1 MQSSGTS
8 TPAGDSPGPGRAF
21 LRTTDFTPE
30 IVPPRLRRTTYPA
43 GQSPLVLPGLT
54 RASSS
59 FTITSNHQNIL
70 PLWPAAPPPGQPVVF
85 FCPLSGVRPACF
97 PSARRHGLS
106 KVGRGGTAPY
116 RGPCGPLCRTRNRGE
131 VFSPLSPGLRGR
143 GSSPACPVTEPRPSG
158 KNGLRVRR
166 SAMRPLSG
174 RLWQARCRR
183 LAPSVRSPLLA
194 RMLVQPGHH
203 RWHGARLLAEI
214 RRSSLPLFLILLSYH
229 GDAVRCPPAV
239 RQGSGK
245 AHTGASPAAIRRHKK
260 RRPPAWRPA
269 DVWSRFTDAA
279 RGIRTVCRAGK
290 RWPRNRRPARRHCS
304 TGHGS
309 GSWPGSCAR
318 RTWA

>member
-97 PSARRHGLS
+97 PSARRHGLPR
-106 KVGRGGTAPY
+106 GREGRSRPVPWSMRPALPA
-116 RGPCGPLCRTRNRGE
+116 RDRGE
-131 VFSPLSPGLRGR
+131 VFSPSESR
-143 GSSPACPVTEPRPSG
+143 SSRARQPSG
-158 KNGLRVRR
+158 
-166 SAMRPLSG
+166 LSG
-174 RLWQARCRR
+174 
-183 LAPSVRSPLLA
+183 
-194 RMLVQPGHH
+194 
-203 RWHGARLLAEI
+203 HGAPAI
-214 RRSSLPLFLILLSYH
+214 REAWPSCAALC
-229 GDAVRCPPAV
+229 DAPAV
-239 RQGSGK
+239 RQALAGPLLPPRSIRTLTALGQD
-245 AHTGASPAAIRRHKK
+245 ARAARPSQMARRTSALRNSPFLSSSSFFPIMETPSAVRLLCGRGAARLTRAASPTVIRRHKK

-279 RGIRTVCRAGK
+279 RGIRTACRAGK

>member
-85 FCPLSGVRPACF
+85 FCPLSGVRPACLSF
-97 PSARRHGLS
+97 LRRHGLS

-116 RGPCGPLCRTRNRGE
+116 RGPCGPLCRTRDRE
-131 VFSPLSPGLRGR
+131 EDFSPSESRSSRARQPFGLSGHGT
-143 GSSPACPVTEPRPSG
+143 PAIREERPSCAA
-158 KNGLRVRR
+158 L
-166 SAMRPLSG
+166 
-174 RLWQARCRR
+174 C
-183 LAPSVRSPLLA
+183 
-194 RMLVQPGHH
+194 
-203 RWHGARLLAEI
+203 
-214 RRSSLPLFLILLSYH
+214 
-229 GDAVRCPPAV
+229 DAPAV
-239 RQGSGK
+239 RQALAGPVSPPCSVRTLTALGQD
-245 AHTGASPAAIRRHKK
+245 ARAARPSQMARRTSARGNSPFLSSSSFFLIMETPSAVRLLCGRGAARLTRAASPAVIRRHKK

-279 RGIRTVCRAGK
+279 RGIRTACRAGK

>member
-85 FCPLSGVRPACF
+85 FCPLSGVRPACLSF
-97 PSARRHGLS
+97 LRRHGLPRGREGRS
-106 KVGRGGTAPY
+106 RPVPWSMRPALPDTRQGRGFFPFRVPVFEGAAALGLSGHGT
-116 RGPCGPLCRTRNRGE
+116 
-131 VFSPLSPGLRGR
+131 
-143 GSSPACPVTEPRPSG
+143 PAIREERPSCAA
-158 KNGLRVRR
+158 L
-166 SAMRPLSG
+166 
-174 RLWQARCRR
+174 C
-183 LAPSVRSPLLA
+183 
-194 RMLVQPGHH
+194 
-203 RWHGARLLAEI
+203 
-214 RRSSLPLFLILLSYH
+214 
-229 GDAVRCPPAV
+229 DAPAV
-239 RQGSGK
+239 RQALAGPLLPPRSVRTLPALGQD
-245 AHTGASPAAIRRHKK
+245 ARAARPSQMARRTSARGNSPFLSSSSFFPIMEAPCAVRLLCGRGAARLTRAASPAAIRRHKK

-279 RGIRTVCRAGK
+279 RGIRTACRAGK

-309 GSWPGSCAR
+309 GSWPGSCAQ

>member
-85 FCPLSGVRPACF
+85 FLSAVRRPSGLLSFCPAAWSVQGGEGRDSPVPWSMRPAL
-97 PSARRHGLS
+97 PGTRQ
-106 KVGRGGTAPY
+106 GR
-116 RGPCGPLCRTRNRGE
+116 
-131 VFSPLSPGLRGR
+131 VFSPSESRSSRARQLSGLSGH
-143 GSSPACPVTEPRPSG
+143 GAPAIREERPSCAA
-158 KNGLRVRR
+158 LCDAPAVR
-166 SAMRPLSG
+166 
-174 RLWQARCRR
+174 QA
-183 LAPSVRSPLLA
+183 LAGPLLA

-214 RRSSLPLFLILLSYH
+214 RRSSRSHPSFLSWRRRALSACCAA
-229 GDAVRCPPAV
+229 GE
-239 RQGSGK
+239 RQGSYGRI
-245 AHTGASPAAIRRHKK
+245 ARGNPAAQKK
-260 RRPPAWRPA
+260 TPTGMETGGRLE
-269 DVWSRFTDAA
+269 SFYGCGA
-279 RGIRTVCRAGK
+279 RDQ
-290 RWPRNRRPARRHCS
+290 NS
-304 TGHGS
+304 L
-309 GSWPGSCAR
+309 
-318 RTWA
+318 

>member
-97 PSARRHGLS
+97 PSARRHGLPRGREGRS
-106 KVGRGGTAPY
+106 RPVPWSMRSVLPDTRQGRGIFPFQVPVFEGAAALGHQGRTAFVCGALRCARCPAGFGRPGVAALLRPYAHRSWPGCSCSPAITDGTAHVCS
-116 RGPCGPLCRTRNRGE
+116 RKFA
-131 VFSPLSPGLRGR
+131 V
-143 GSSPACPVTEPRPSG
+143 
-158 KNGLRVRR
+158 
-166 SAMRPLSG
+166 
-174 RLWQARCRR
+174 
-183 LAPSVRSPLLA
+183 
-194 RMLVQPGHH
+194 
-203 RWHGARLLAEI
+203 
-214 RRSSLPLFLILLSYH
+214 PLFLTLLSYH

-245 AHTGASPAAIRRHKK
+245 AHMGASPAAIRRHKK

>member
-8 TPAGDSPGPGRAF
+8 TPGRDSPGPGRAF

-70 PLWPAAPPPGQPVVF
+70 PLWPAALPLGSRSSF
-85 FCPLSGVRPACF
+85 FVRCPASVRPAFLFSGGMVC
-97 PSARRHGLS
+97 PGG
-106 KVGRGGTAPY
+106 GRGGAAPY
-116 RGPCGPLCRTRNRGE
+116 RGPCVPLCRTGDRGE
-131 VFSPLSPGLRGR
+131 GFPLPSPGLRGR
-143 GSSPACPVTEPRPSG
+143 GSPPACPVTEPRPSG

-166 SAMRPLSG
+166 SAMRQLSG

-214 RRSSLPLFLILLSYH
+214 RRSSLPHPSFLSWRRRALSACCAA
-229 GDAVRCPPAV
+229 GE
-239 RQGSGK
+239 RQGSHGS
-245 AHTGASPAAIRRHKK
+245 HRRGNPAAQKK
-260 RRPPAWRPA
+260 TPTGMETGGRLE
-269 DVWSRFTDAA
+269 SFYGCGA
-279 RGIRTVCRAGK
+279 RDQ
-290 RWPRNRRPARRHCS
+290 NS
-304 TGHGS
+304 L
-309 GSWPGSCAR
+309 
-318 RTWA
+318 

>member
-85 FCPLSGVRPACF
+85 FLSAVRR
-97 PSARRHGLS
+97 PSGL
-106 KVGRGGTAPY
+106 PF
-116 RGPCGPLCRTRNRGE
+116 
-131 VFSPLSPGLRGR
+131 FSPAAWSVQGEGGAEQARTVVHAARSAGHETGKRIFPLPSPGLRGR
-143 GSSPACPVTEPRPSG
+143 GSPSACPVTEPRPSG

-174 RLWQARCRR
+174 RLWQARCCR

-214 RRSSLPLFLILLSYH
+214 RRSSLPHPSFLSWRRRALSACCAA
-229 GDAVRCPPAV
+229 GE
-239 RQGSGK
+239 RQGSY
-245 AHTGASPAAIRRHKK
+245 GASPAAIRRHKK

-279 RGIRTVCRAGK
+279 RGIRTACRAGK

>member
-8 TPAGDSPGPGRAF
+8 TPAGDSLGPGRAF

-85 FCPLSGVRPACF
+85 FCPLSGLRPACF
-97 PSARRHGLS
+97 PSARRHGLPRGREGRS
-106 KVGRGGTAPY
+106 RPVPWSMRSALPDTRQGRGIFPFRVPVFEGAAALGHQGRTAFVCGALRCARCPAGFGRPGVAALLLRTLPALGQDARAARPSQMARRTSA
-116 RGPCGPLCRTRNRGE
+116 RGNSPFLSSSSSFLIMETPCAVRLLC
-131 VFSPLSPGLRGR
+131 GR
-143 GSSPACPVTEPRPSG
+143 GA
-158 KNGLRVRR
+158 
-166 SAMRPLSG
+166 
-174 RLWQARCRR
+174 
-183 LAPSVRSPLLA
+183 
-194 RMLVQPGHH
+194 
-203 RWHGARLLAEI
+203 ARLTRA
-214 RRSSLPLFLILLSYH
+214 
-229 GDAVRCPPAV
+229 
-239 RQGSGK
+239 
-245 AHTGASPAAIRRHKK
+245 ASPAAIRRHKK

-279 RGIRTVCRAGK
+279 RGIRTACRAGK